1 MTVDQRA
8 RQSER
13 LFPALLKYWRGQ
25 RGLSQLDLGLA
36 ADVSSRHISFL
47 ETGRSSPSVEMVLL
61 LSEVLDVPLR
71 DRNDLLRAGGF
82 EAKYPEPALDEIL
95 VGPLRQAVEVM
106 LAGQEPYPMVVLDR
120 LYNVLLANNA
130 AASLTAAFLDDGV
143 IETNLMR
150 VLFAGETAQRMVT
163 NWNDVASDML
173 RRLQRELLHAPQ
185 DDELRRL
192 HDDLVNEPSTP
203 PEWRTLDLADPAEP
217 FLPIRLRLNDGAEL
231 SFLTTITAF
240 NAPHN
245 VTLDEIRIE
254 SWFPSDD
261 ATTAWCRGGEG

>member
-1 MTVDQRA
+1 MTVDERA

-36 ADVSSRHISFL
+36 ANVSSRHISFL
-47 ETGRSSPSVEMVLL
+47 ETSRSSPSVEMVLL
-61 LSEVLDVPLR
+61 LAEVLDVPLR

-82 EAKYPEPALDEIL
+82 DAQFPEPELDEIL
-95 VGPLRQAVEVM
+95 VGSLRHAVEVM
-106 LAGQEPYPMVVLDR
+106 MAGHEPFPMVVVDR
-120 LYNVLLANNA
+120 LYNVLLANEA
-130 AASLTAAFLDDGV
+130 ALALTASFLDVGAT
-143 IETNLMR
+143 ETNLMR
-150 VLFAGETAQRMVT
+150 VLFGGETARRIVT
-163 NWNDVASDML
+163 NWDDVASNML

-185 DDELRRL
+185 DDQLRRL
-192 HDDLVNEPSTP
+192 HDDLVNSTATP
-203 PEWRTLDLADPAEP
+203 AEWRTLDLADQAEP
-217 FLPIRLRLNDGAEL
+217 FLPIRLRLEDGAEL
-231 SFLTTITAF
+231 AFLTTITAF

-261 ATTAWCRGGEG
+261 ATTVWCQSR

>member
-1 MTVDQRA
+1 
-8 RQSER
+8 
-13 LFPALLKYWRGQ
+13 
-25 RGLSQLDLGLA
+25 
-36 ADVSSRHISFL
+36 
-47 ETGRSSPSVEMVLL
+47 MVLL
-61 LSEVLDVPLR
+61 LAEVLDVPLR

-82 EAKYPEPALDEIL
+82 EPRYPEPELDEIL

-106 LAGQEPYPMVVLDR
+106 LAGHEPFPMVVVDR
-120 LYNVLLANNA
+120 LYNVLLANDA
-130 AASLTAAFLDDGV
+130 ALSLTAAFVEPGAT
-143 IETNLMR
+143 ETNLMR
-150 VLFAGETAQRMVT
+150 LLFAADSARHIVT
-163 NWNDVASDML
+163 NWDHVASNML

-192 HDDLVNEPSTP
+192 HDDLVDEPSTP
-203 PEWRTLDLADPAEP
+203 AEWRTLDLADQAEP
-217 FLPIRLRLNDGAEL
+217 FLPIRLGLDDGTEL

-261 ATTAWCRGGEG
+261 ATTAWCQGAT